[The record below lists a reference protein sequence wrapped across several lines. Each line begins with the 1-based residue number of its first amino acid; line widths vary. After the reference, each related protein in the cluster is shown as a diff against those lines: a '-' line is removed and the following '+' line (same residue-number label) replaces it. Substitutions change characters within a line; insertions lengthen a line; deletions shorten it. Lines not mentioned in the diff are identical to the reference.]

1 MIKRLRHF
9 FLFFYDGV
17 LRPQKLRLREL
28 RFMEKRHTGGGREL
42 GCTSVQVSQ
51 TEALNTRHI
60 GNKTTE
66 RLDTFDQLSASL
78 RQHKMVKMCLTKYA
92 ADTVVICT
100 FQHSREALPPLKS

>member
-1 MIKRLRHF
+1 
-9 FLFFYDGV
+9 
-17 LRPQKLRLREL
+17 
-28 RFMEKRHTGGGREL
+28 MEKRHTGGGREL

-78 RQHKMVKMCLTKYA
+78 RQHKMGKICAIQLSPFCLENHQLLRF
-92 ADTVVICT
+92 DTDI
-100 FQHSREALPPLKS
+100 SAN